1 MTLKKCWHSLV
12 HGKWTANRL
21 MSRKWWALIIT
32 AAIVVVISY
41 TFVAMLKVYESTIV
55 EKGLDV
61 LQNVVIAYFSV
72 NLLQK
77 AIDAYKQNN
86 GGDGPGGEEG

>member
-1 MTLKKCWHSLV
+1 MTLRSAWRSFWR
-12 HGKWTANRL
+12 GEWTANRL

-32 AAIVVVISY
+32 ASIVVVVSY
-41 TFVAMLKVYESTIV
+41 TFVAMLGIYSSTIV

-61 LQNVVIAYFSV
+61 LKEVVIAYFSV

-77 AIDAYKQNN
+77 VVEAYKEKN
-86 GGDGPGGEEG
+86 GSGEV

>member
-1 MTLKKCWHSLV
+1 MTLRSAWRSFWR
-12 HGKWTANRL
+12 GEWTANRL

-32 AAIVVVISY
+32 ASIVVVVSY
-41 TFVAMLKVYESTIV
+41 TFVAMLGIYSSTIV

-61 LQNVVIAYFSV
+61 LKEVVIAYFSV

-77 AIDAYKQNN
+77 VVEAYKDKN
-86 GGDGPGGEEG
+86 GSGEV

>member
-1 MTLKKCWHSLV
+1 MTLRSAWRSFWR
-12 HGKWTANRL
+12 GKWTANRL

-32 AAIVVVISY
+32 ASIVVVVSY
-41 TFVAMLKVYESTIV
+41 TFVAMLGIYSSTIV

-61 LQNVVIAYFSV
+61 LKEVVIAYFSV

-77 AIDAYKQNN
+77 VVEAYKDKN
-86 GGDGPGGEEG
+86 GSGEV

>member
-1 MTLKKCWHSLV
+1 MTLRSAWRSFWK
-12 HGKWTANRL
+12 GEWTANRL

-32 AAIVVVISY
+32 ASIVVVVSY
-41 TFVAMLKVYESTIV
+41 TFVALLGIYSSTIV

-61 LQNVVIAYFSV
+61 LKEVVIAYFSV

-77 AIDAYKQNN
+77 VVEAYKEKN
-86 GGDGPGGEEG
+86 GSGEV

>member
-1 MTLKKCWHSLV
+1 MTLRSAWRSFWK
-12 HGKWTANRL
+12 GEWTANRL

-32 AAIVVVISY
+32 ASIVVVVSY
-41 TFVAMLKVYESTIV
+41 TFVAILGIYSSTIV

-61 LQNVVIAYFSV
+61 LKEVVIAYFSV

-77 AIDAYKQNN
+77 VVEAYKEKN
-86 GGDGPGGEEG
+86 GSGEV

>member
-1 MTLKKCWHSLV
+1 MTLRSAWHSFWK
-12 HGKWTANRL
+12 GEWTANRL

-32 AAIVVVISY
+32 ASIVVVVSY
-41 TFVAMLKVYESTIV
+41 TFVALLGIYSSTIV

-61 LQNVVIAYFSV
+61 LKEVVIAYFSV

-77 AIDAYKQNN
+77 VVEAYKDKN
-86 GGDGPGGEEG
+86 GSGEV

>member
-1 MTLKKCWHSLV
+1 MTLRSAWRSFWK
-12 HGKWTANRL
+12 GKWTANRL

-32 AAIVVVISY
+32 ASIVVVVSY
-41 TFVAMLKVYESTIV
+41 TFVAMLGIYSSTIV

-61 LQNVVIAYFSV
+61 LKEVVIAYFSV

-77 AIDAYKQNN
+77 VVEAYKEKN
-86 GGDGPGGEEG
+86 GSGEV

>member
-1 MTLKKCWHSLV
+1 MTLRSAWRSFWK
-12 HGKWTANRL
+12 GEWTANRL

-32 AAIVVVISY
+32 ASIVVVVSY
-41 TFVAMLKVYESTIV
+41 TFVAMLGIYSSTIV

-61 LQNVVIAYFSV
+61 LKEVVIAYFSV

-77 AIDAYKQNN
+77 VVEAYKDKN
-86 GGDGPGGEEG
+86 GSGEV

>member
-1 MTLKKCWHSLV
+1 MTLRSAWHSFWK
-12 HGKWTANRL
+12 GEWTANRL

-32 AAIVVVISY
+32 ASIVVVVSY
-41 TFVAMLKVYESTIV
+41 TFVAMLGIYSSTIV

-61 LQNVVIAYFSV
+61 LKEVVIAYFSV

-77 AIDAYKQNN
+77 VVEAYKDKN
-86 GGDGPGGEEG
+86 GSGEV

>member
-1 MTLKKCWHSLV
+1 MTLRSAWHSFWK
-12 HGKWTANRL
+12 GEWTANRL

-32 AAIVVVISY
+32 ASIVVVVSY
-41 TFVAMLKVYESTIV
+41 TFVAMLGIYSSTIV

-61 LQNVVIAYFSV
+61 LKEVVIAYFSV

-77 AIDAYKQNN
+77 VVEAYKEKN
-86 GGDGPGGEEG
+86 GSGEV

>member
-1 MTLKKCWHSLV
+1 MTLRSAWHSFWK
-12 HGKWTANRL
+12 GEWTANRL

-32 AAIVVVISY
+32 ASIVVVVSY
-41 TFVAMLKVYESTIV
+41 TFVAILGIYSSTIV

-61 LQNVVIAYFSV
+61 LKEVVIAYFSV

-77 AIDAYKQNN
+77 VVEAYKEKN
-86 GGDGPGGEEG
+86 GSGEV

>member
-1 MTLKKCWHSLV
+1 MTLRSAWRSFWK
-12 HGKWTANRL
+12 GEWTANRL

-32 AAIVVVISY
+32 ASIVVVVSY
-41 TFVAMLKVYESTIV
+41 TFVAILGIYSSTIV

-61 LQNVVIAYFSV
+61 LKEVVIAYFSV

-77 AIDAYKQNN
+77 VVEAYKDKN
-86 GGDGPGGEEG
+86 GSGEV

>member
-1 MTLKKCWHSLV
+1 MTLRSAWRSFWK
-12 HGKWTANRL
+12 GEWTANRL

-32 AAIVVVISY
+32 ASIVVVVSY
-41 TFVAMLKVYESTIV
+41 TFVAMLGIYSSTIV

-61 LQNVVIAYFSV
+61 LKEVVIAYFSV

-77 AIDAYKQNN
+77 VVEAYKEKN
-86 GGDGPGGEEG
+86 GSGEV

>member
-1 MTLKKCWHSLV
+1 MTLRSAWRSLWR
-12 HGKWTANRL
+12 GEWTANRL

-32 AAIVVVISY
+32 ASIVVVVSY
-41 TFVAMLKVYESTIV
+41 TFVAVLGIYSSTIV

-61 LQNVVIAYFSV
+61 LKEVVIAYFSV

-77 AIDAYKQNN
+77 VVEAYKDKN
-86 GGDGPGGEEG
+86 GSGEV

>member
-1 MTLKKCWHSLV
+1 MTLRSAWRSFWK
-12 HGKWTANRL
+12 GKWTANRL

-32 AAIVVVISY
+32 ASIVVVVSY
-41 TFVAMLKVYESTIV
+41 TFVAMLGIYSSTIV

-61 LQNVVIAYFSV
+61 LKEVVIAYFSV

-77 AIDAYKQNN
+77 VVEAYKDKN
-86 GGDGPGGEEG
+86 GSGEV

>member
-1 MTLKKCWHSLV
+1 MTLRSAWRSFWK
-12 HGKWTANRL
+12 GEWTANRL

-32 AAIVVVISY
+32 ASIVVVASY
-41 TFVAMLKVYESTIV
+41 TFVAMLGIYSSTIV

-61 LQNVVIAYFSV
+61 LKEVVIAYFSV

-77 AIDAYKQNN
+77 VVEAYKEKN
-86 GGDGPGGEEG
+86 GSGEV